1 MMKTLL
7 SAYGSFLML
16 PGWLPSL
23 LLVLATL
30 VEPLA
35 GCAAW
40 ICALS
45 AMLARRI
52 LPLEPANPTL
62 ELVNAVLVGH
72 LLGATFQPSL
82 VLLVLILAGGP
93 ACVLVTGW
101 LRARL
106 QRPLCAPFVLVG
118 LGLTSVGR
126 SLLLVLQPLPP
137 NHGYPFLCSLGEIF
151 LVPNPVSGGLV
162 ALAIAWGSPYLL
174 LLSGLSFGVSY
185 GLLGLLG
192 VPWDSYAQ
200 VLAGTQ
206 AILTCLMIS
215 GLWLSPGRASLV
227 LGLLAAAGSSLTYL
241 ACTSLL
247 APLGL
252 PPLAIPFV
260 LVTWLGLWA
269 CWPQASGFW
278 RFQRL
283 LAPALPERSWE
294 RCSLAQARGLD
305 PSSLALRL
313 PFKGQWSCYQGFDG
327 PHTHKEQWRYALDFV
342 QQREG
347 KSFLGQGTELHEYY
361 CWGAEI
367 LAPLAGRVL
376 DCVGDCPDNTPGE
389 VNIQRRWGNYVM
401 IQSASG
407 PVVVLAHLQ
416 AGSVQVQP
424 GQSVVLGQRLGR
436 CGNSGRSPQPHL
448 HIHVQPG
455 ARLGEP
461 TLPFHLSHVLCGE
474 AFQLD
479 CRPREGDL
487 VSSPP
492 APGEVHLH
500 LPVGRKLSYRCGQD
514 LRVFT
519 VELDLDGQFWLVS
532 DRGAR
537 VAFWATPELVAFY
550 ERCAKPDPLLDALVL
565 ALGVTPLHGLACRW
579 QDRPPA
585 RLLSRGLPWRANLHS
600 SYVRTR
606 LGTSWEQRGQH
617 TQVVGQPPRGL
628 AESWARLDD
637 QFGLV
642 EFGLMR
648 PDGLRLEAQLECVG
662 LQEDQGI
669 PGWRLSLA
677 V

>member
-1 MMKTLL
+1 MKTLL
-7 SAYGSFLML
+7 SAYGSFLLL

-23 LLVLATL
+23 LLLLATL
-30 VEPLA
+30 VEPIP

-40 ICALS
+40 LCALS
-45 AMLARRI
+45 AMLTRRC

-72 LLGATFQPSL
+72 LLAATFQPSTVL
-82 VLLVLILAGGP
+82 VVLVLAGGP
-93 ACVLVTGW
+93 ACVLVTAW

-106 QRPLCAPFVLVG
+106 HRPLCAPFVLVG
-118 LGLTSVGR
+118 LGLMSVGR
-126 SLLLVLQPLPP
+126 SLLLTLQPLPS

-162 ALAIAWGSPYLL
+162 ALAIGWGSPYLL
-174 LLSGLSFGVSY
+174 LLSALSFGVSY

-192 VPWDSYAQ
+192 VPLTSYAQ

-206 AILTCLMIS
+206 SILTCLMIG
-215 GLWLSPGRASLV
+215 GLWLSPGRASLT
-227 LGLLAAAGSSLTYL
+227 LGLLAGAASSLSYL

-260 LVTWLGLWA
+260 LVTWLSLWA
-269 CWPQASGFW
+269 CWPRASGFW

-283 LAPALPERSWE
+283 LLPALPERSWE

-347 KSFLGQGTELHEYY
+347 RSFSGQGADLREYF

-367 LAPLAGRVL
+367 LAPLSGRVL
-376 DCVGDCPDNTPGE
+376 ECVADCPDNPPGE

-416 AGSVQVQP
+416 CNSLQVQV
-424 GQSVVLGQRLGR
+424 GQSVALGQVVGR

-455 ARLGEP
+455 VRLGEP
-461 TLPFHLSHVLCGE
+461 SLPFHLSHVICGHS
-474 AFQLD
+474 FQLD
-479 CRPREGDL
+479 CRPLEGDL
-487 VSSPP
+487 LSSPTG
-492 APGEVHLH
+492 ACDVHLH
-500 LPVGRKLSYRCGQD
+500 LPVGRRLSYRVGSESRC
-514 LRVFT
+514 FT

-537 VAFWATPELVAFY
+537 VAFWATQELVAFY
-550 ERCAKPDPLLDALVL
+550 ERCAKPDPVLDALVL
-565 ALGVTPLHGLACRW
+565 ALGVTPLHSLPCQW
-579 QDRPPA
+579 LDRPAA
-585 RLLSRGLPWRANLHS
+585 RLLSRGLPWRANLYSH
-600 SYVRTR
+600 YVRTR
-606 LGTSWEQRGQH
+606 QGNVWEQRGRH
-617 TQVVGQPPRGL
+617 GQK

-637 QFGLV
+637 QYGLV
-642 EFGLMR
+642 EFGLVR
-648 PDGLRLEAQLECVG
+648 ADGSRLQARLEGVG
-662 LQEDQGI
+662 LEEDQGI

>member
-1 MMKTLL
+1 MRSLI
-7 SAYGSFLML
+7 SAYGSFLLL
-16 PGWLPSL
+16 PGWLPSML
-23 LLVLATL
+23 LILATL
-30 VEPLA
+30 VEPVA

-40 ICALS
+40 VCALS
-45 AMLARRI
+45 AMLARRC
-52 LPLEPANPTL
+52 LPLEPAPPTL

-72 LLGATFQPSL
+72 LLGATYQPE
-82 VLLVLILAGGP
+82 VRLLALIVAAGP
-93 ACVLVTGW
+93 ACVLFTSW

-118 LGLTSVGR
+118 LGLMSVGR

-137 NHGYPFLCSLGEIF
+137 QHGYPFLCALGEIF
-151 LVPNPVSGGLV
+151 LVPNPVSGALV
-162 ALAIAWGSPYLL
+162 ALAILIGSPYLL
-174 LLSGLSFGVSY
+174 LLSALSFGVSY

-192 VPWDSYAQ
+192 VPLDSYAQ

-215 GLWLSPGRASLV
+215 GLWLSPGRASLA
-227 LGLLAAAGSSLTYL
+227 LGLVAAAGSSLTYL

-260 LVTWLGLWA
+260 LATWLGLWA
-269 CWPQASGFW
+269 CRPQAAGFW

-283 LAPALPERSWE
+283 LQPALPERSWE

-313 PFKGQWSCYQGFDG
+313 PFRGQWTCYQGFDG

-347 KSFLGQGTELHEYY
+347 KSFRNQGLELADYY
-361 CWGAEI
+361 CWGGEI
-367 LAPLAGRVL
+367 LSPLTGRVL
-376 DCVGDCPDNTPGE
+376 TCVDDCPDNAPGE
-389 VNIQRRWGNYVM
+389 VNIQQRWGNLVM
-401 IQSASG
+401 IQSQAG

-416 AGSVQVQP
+416 RGSLQVQA
-424 GQSVVLGQRLGR
+424 GQTVALGQVIGR

-461 TLPFHLSHVLCGE
+461 SLPFHLSHVLLDGTLPS
-474 AFQLD
+474 FLLD
-479 CRPREGDL
+479 CRPQAGDRL
-487 VSSPP
+487 SSPP
-492 APGEVHLH
+492 PGDLHLH
-500 LPVGRKLSYRCGQD
+500 LPVGRRLSYRCGQD
-514 LRVFT
+514 LRTFT

-532 DRGAR
+532 ERGGR
-537 VAFWATPELVAFY
+537 VAFWETSELVAFY
-550 ERCAKPDPLLDALVL
+550 ERSGPADPVLDALVL
-565 ALGVTPLHGLACRW
+565 ALGITPLQALACQW
-579 QDRPPA
+579 SDRPAA
-585 RLLSRGLPWRANLHS
+585 RLLSRGLPWRANLYSH
-600 SYVRTR
+600 YQRVRQ
-606 LGTSWEQRGQH
+606 GNAWVQQGQH
-617 TQVVGQPPRGL
+617 GSAL
-628 AESWARLDD
+628 SWAQLDD
-637 QFGLV
+637 QLGLV
-642 EFGLMR
+642 EFGLR
-648 PDGLRLEAQLECVG
+648 RGNGVLLQAHLEGVG